1 MRILCAVFVFVC
13 CAVSGFCSGVL
24 SEAPKTV
31 VFLYTDRDGAPEHAQ
46 GTGFLI
52 ATPVSTSSAWQWVY
66 LVTAKH
72 VLETDDPA
80 DPMYSQIYARMN
92 LRSGGSEMVS
102 LPLRYA
108 GPSQTVFLDSEVSVD
123 VAVVAWPSTREASK
137 YDALVMDEGWL
148 AVPEDLRSQK
158 IGVGSEVFFTGMFVP
173 FQGQQR
179 NYPIVRFG
187 RVAMM
192 PDEKVPNNQL
202 AFDAYF
208 VETFAFGGNSGSPVF
223 FYSSTEDRPV
233 MLAGVM
239 KGYFVDLEPVLS
251 AKSIADTK
259 SASMSQNNSGI
270 AIVVPAEHI
279 RRILHSGTIEQSRL
293 AWKQIPSGHVQ

>member
-1 MRILCAVFVFVC
+1 
-13 CAVSGFCSGVL
+13 
-24 SEAPKTV
+24 
-31 VFLYTDRDGAPEHAQ
+31 
-46 GTGFLI
+46 
-52 ATPVSTSSAWQWVY
+52 
-66 LVTAKH
+66 
-72 VLETDDPA
+72 
-80 DPMYSQIYARMN
+80 MYSQIYARMN